1 MNPLEMFGFNLT
13 KKKDKPNIIASVVPP
28 SQEDGASIVSA
39 ASYYGLAVDLD
50 GNIKNENQLIRKY
63 RETAQYPDCDAA
75 VEDIIN
81 EAIVYDTSNPPIEIV
96 LDDVRLSDSIKTKI
110 TDEFKEVLRLLKFH
124 EKGHDIFRSWY
135 IDGRI
140 YYNILI
146 DEANKKNGISE
157 LRYIDPQK
165 IRKVKSIKKGK
176 NANGLDVT
184 TGIEEY
190 YLYNDKGL
198 TAQTTQGIKMSMDSV
213 AYCSSGLFDPTSN
226 TVLSYMHKAIKPT
239 NQLKMMEDSAV
250 IYRVAR
256 APERRIFY
264 IDVGNLPKMKAEQYV
279 QDIMNKFRNKL
290 VYDANTGEI
299 KDDKKHLCLTMDTK
313 VPLLDGRTLSLSE
326 ISEEYKD
333 KELWA
338 YSCDPITG
346 KFAPGLIT
354 WAGVSRP
361 DAEVMRLTLDNGKT
375 IDCTPDHT
383 FPVWDKNL
391 VQAKDLLVGDSMI
404 PLYKR
409 NHPISSGKSKDYE
422 QVWTNDTKEWKY
434 THRLVSNWKGE
445 VGIDNHFLFNE
456 TYADS
461 PVNTVHHKN
470 INRFDNS
477 PNNLTLMNNKDH
489 ICYHRHASSLSGVI
503 GGRRAYELGVG
514 IHNKLHPNY
523 REWQVN
529 AGLIGGRVSSD
540 TGKSQE
546 NLAKGREIF
555 ADLIVD
561 SEYNEWFRQHQR
573 EGWTEDK
580 RDVAAE
586 HAKRNNLSARG
597 NLAQKE
603 QWKTQERQDKH
614 HTMYA
619 VEYRNEMF
627 DVVKLCASKKMS
639 TEQASNTLNSSNK
652 IIEQWQLLNN
662 NKRISPKQKTFDRLS
677 NNDVNKIAKEFSGL
691 SFAKLKEEQQQ
702 FRNHKITKIEYL
714 KDRVDTGCLTID
726 GNELYHNHHTFALA
740 SGIYTKNSMMEDFWM
755 PRREGG
761 KGTEIATLDGA
772 QNLGEVTD
780 LEYFQNKLFQSLS
793 VPITRLKPDTGFSL
807 GQSSTISRD
816 EIKFS
821 KFISRLRI
829 RFSSLLSDI
838 LRIQLVSKG
847 ILLDEEWTELCQV
860 IRYDYNRD
868 NHFEEMKNAEIMQNR
883 LNTIQLADA
892 YVGRYFSIAWLRKN
906 VLLQSE
912 DDYKEIDAEMQAES
926 AMLAAQEQQQLQQEQ
941 K

>member
-13 KKKDKPNIIASVVPP
+13 KKKDKPNIIASIVPP
-28 SQEDGASIVSA
+28 SQEDGSSIVSA

-50 GNIKNENQLIRKY
+50 GGIKNENQLIRKY
-63 RETAQYPDCDAA
+63 RETAQYPDCDSAI
-75 VEDIIN
+75 EDIIN
-81 EAIVYDTSNPPIEIV
+81 EAIVYDTTNPPIEIV

-110 TDEFKEVLRLLKFH
+110 TDEFEEVLRLLKFH

-226 TVLSYMHKAIKPT
+226 TVLSYIHKAIKPT

-299 KDDKKHLCLTMDTK
+299 KDDKKHL
-313 VPLLDGRTLSLSE
+313 
-326 ISEEYKD
+326 
-333 KELWA
+333 
-338 YSCDPITG
+338 
-346 KFAPGLIT
+346 
-354 WAGVSRP
+354 
-361 DAEVMRLTLDNGKT
+361 
-375 IDCTPDHT
+375 
-383 FPVWDKNL
+383 
-391 VQAKDLLVGDSMI
+391 
-404 PLYKR
+404 
-409 NHPISSGKSKDYE
+409 
-422 QVWTNDTKEWKY
+422 
-434 THRLVSNWKGE
+434 
-445 VGIDNHFLFNE
+445 
-456 TYADS
+456 
-461 PVNTVHHKN
+461 
-470 INRFDNS
+470 
-477 PNNLTLMNNKDH
+477 
-489 ICYHRHASSLSGVI
+489 
-503 GGRRAYELGVG
+503 
-514 IHNKLHPNY
+514 
-523 REWQVN
+523 
-529 AGLIGGRVSSD
+529 
-540 TGKSQE
+540 
-546 NLAKGREIF
+546 
-555 ADLIVD
+555 
-561 SEYNEWFRQHQR
+561 
-573 EGWTEDK
+573 
-580 RDVAAE
+580 
-586 HAKRNNLSARG
+586 
-597 NLAQKE
+597 
-603 QWKTQERQDKH
+603 
-614 HTMYA
+614 
-619 VEYRNEMF
+619 
-627 DVVKLCASKKMS
+627 
-639 TEQASNTLNSSNK
+639 
-652 IIEQWQLLNN
+652 
-662 NKRISPKQKTFDRLS
+662 
-677 NNDVNKIAKEFSGL
+677 
-691 SFAKLKEEQQQ
+691 
-702 FRNHKITKIEYL
+702 
-714 KDRVDTGCLTID
+714 
-726 GNELYHNHHTFALA
+726 
-740 SGIYTKNSMMEDFWM
+740 SMMEDFWM

-912 DDYKEIDAEMQAES
+912 DDFKEIDAEMQAES
-926 AMLAAQEQQQLQQEQ
+926 AMLAAQEQQQAQQEQ